1 MSDGGGGATRFACCG
16 TASKTKSKKTIHF
29 GGELITRETEIA
41 DYLAREFAGPIMEP
55 WIKATGDIRAPM
67 SAFALISPAQGLRI
81 RDGEHTI
88 KAFDPRVMAT

>member
-1 MSDGGGGATRFACCG
+1 MSKLVRSSSSF
-16 TASKTKSKKTIHF
+16 SKHDRRLA
-29 GGELITRETEIA
+29 ELITRETEIA